1 MTWDGVALRSQ
12 FPTLHQDINGRRLV
26 YLDNGATTQKPRI
39 VLESV
44 ERYYEHDN
52 ANVHR
57 GVHTLSQR
65 ATVAY
70 EDARAQL
77 ARFIGANRPEEIVF
91 VRGGT
96 EAINLVAQTA
106 AADALEP
113 GDEILITVMEH
124 HSNIVPW
131 QLLAARVGATVR
143 AVPMDHRGVLDQDAY
158 AEMLNPRTKLVSLIE
173 VSNALGTCNPI
184 QEMTKQAKK
193 YGALVLVDGCQAVPH
208 QPVDMNDLG
217 CDFYVFSGH
226 KMYAPTGIGVLWG
239 RYDLLAAMP
248 PWQGGGDM
256 IETVTLEGSTWAA
269 PPARFEAGTPH
280 IAGAIGLAKAAEFI
294 MGLGLDHIAKLED
307 DLLRYATDQMSAIEG
322 LRVIGTA
329 PDKAGILSFVID
341 GVHAQDLGTL
351 LDQQGVAIRTG
362 HHCAQP
368 AMAAFGLTATARAS
382 FGLYNTEEDI
392 DRLVE
397 ATQRAVTM
405 LR

>member
-1 MTWDGVALRSQ
+1 MTWDGFALRSQ
-12 FPTLHQDINGRRLV
+12 FPTLQQKVNGHDLV
-26 YLDNGATTQKPRI
+26 YLDNGATTHKPAT
-39 VLESV
+39 VLDALQ
-44 ERYYEHDN
+44 RFYEQDN
-52 ANVHR
+52 SNVHR

-70 EDARAQL
+70 EAARSTL
-77 ARFIGANRPEEIVF
+77 AGFMGATRPEEVIF

-106 AADALEP
+106 ALEAVGP
-113 GDEILITVMEH
+113 GDEILITAMEH

-131 QLLAARVGATVR
+131 QMLAERVGASVKV
-143 AVPMDHRGVLDQDAY
+143 VPMDDRGVLDQAAY
-158 AEMLNPRTKLVSLIE
+158 QAMLGERTKVVGLIE

-184 QEMTKQAKK
+184 KAMAAQAKAV
-193 YGALVLVDGCQAVPH
+193 GALVLVDGCQAVPH
-208 QPVDMNDLG
+208 QPVDVVELG
-217 CDFYVFSGH
+217 CDFYVYSGH
-226 KMYAPTGIGVLWG
+226 KMYGPTGIGVLWG

-256 IETVTLEGSTWAA
+256 IETVTFEGSTWAA

-280 IAGAIGLAKAAEFI
+280 IAGAIGLAEAAEFL
-294 MGLGLDHIAKLED
+294 MGLGLDHVASLEAE
-307 DLLRYATDQMSAIEG
+307 LLAYATEQMSAIEG
-322 LRVIGTA
+322 LRIIGTA
-329 PDKAGILSFVID
+329 PDKAGILSFVIE

-382 FGLYNTEEDI
+382 FGLYNTSDDI
-392 DRLVE
+392 DRLVQ
-397 ATQRAVTM
+397 ATRRAVGM
-405 LR
+405 LL

>member
-1 MTWDGVALRSQ
+1 MTWDGLALRSQ

-39 VLESV
+39 VLETV

-77 ARFIGANRPEEIVF
+77 GRFIGAARPEEIVF

-106 AADALEP
+106 GAEALGP

-131 QLLAARVGATVR
+131 QLLADRVGAKVR
-143 AVPMDHRGVLDQDAY
+143 AVPMDDRGVLDQEAY
-158 AEMLNPRTKLVSLIE
+158 TDMLSERTKIVALIE

-184 QEMTKQAKK
+184 QAMTKQAKEV
-193 YGALVLVDGCQAVPH
+193 GALVLVDGCQAVPH
-208 QPVDMNDLG
+208 QPVDVATLG

-256 IETVTLEGSTWAA
+256 IETVTLEGSTWAS

-280 IAGAIGLAKAAEFI
+280 ISGAIGLAKASEFI
-294 MGLGLDHIAKLED
+294 MGLGLDHIAKIED
-307 DLLRYATDQMSAIEG
+307 DLLRYATEQMSAVEG

-382 FGLYNTEEDI
+382 FGLYNTDEDI

>member
-1 MTWDGVALRSQ
+1 MTWDGFALRSQ
-12 FPTLHQDINGRRLV
+12 FPTLQQKVNGHDLV
-26 YLDNGATTQKPRI
+26 YLDNGATTHKPAM
-39 VLESV
+39 VLDALQ
-44 ERYYEHDN
+44 RFYEQDN
-52 ANVHR
+52 SNVHR

-70 EDARAQL
+70 EDARSTL
-77 ARFIGANRPEEIVF
+77 AGFMGATRPEEVIF

-106 AADALEP
+106 ALEVVGP
-113 GDEILITVMEH
+113 GDEILITAMEH

-131 QLLAARVGATVR
+131 QMLAERVGASVKV
-143 AVPMDHRGVLDQDAY
+143 VPMDDRGVLDQAAY
-158 AEMLNPRTKLVSLIE
+158 QSMLGERTKVVGLIE

-184 QEMTKQAKK
+184 KAMAAQAKAV
-193 YGALVLVDGCQAVPH
+193 GALVLVDGCQAVPH
-208 QPVDMNDLG
+208 QPVDVVDLG
-217 CDFYVFSGH
+217 CDFYVYSGH
-226 KMYAPTGIGVLWG
+226 KMYGPTGIGVLWG

-256 IETVTLEGSTWAA
+256 IETVTFEGSTWAA

-280 IAGAIGLAKAAEFI
+280 IAGAIGLAEAAEFL
-294 MGLGLDHIAKLED
+294 MGLGLDHVASLEAE
-307 DLLRYATDQMSAIEG
+307 LLAYATEQMSAIEG
-322 LRVIGTA
+322 LRIIGTA
-329 PDKAGILSFVID
+329 PDKAGILSFVIE

-382 FGLYNTEEDI
+382 FGLYNTSDDI
-392 DRLVE
+392 DRLVQ
-397 ATQRAVTM
+397 ATRRAVGM
-405 LR
+405 LL

>member
-1 MTWDGVALRSQ
+1 MTWDGLALRSQ

-39 VLESV
+39 VLETV

-77 ARFIGANRPEEIVF
+77 ARFIGAARPEEIVF

-106 AADALEP
+106 GAEALGP

-131 QLLAARVGATVR
+131 QLLAERVGATVR
-143 AVPMDHRGVLDQDAY
+143 AVPMDDRGVLDQEAY
-158 AEMLNPRTKLVSLIE
+158 TDMLSARTKIVALIE

-184 QEMTKQAKK
+184 QAMTKQAKEV
-193 YGALVLVDGCQAVPH
+193 GALVVVDGCQAVPH
-208 QPVDMNDLG
+208 QPVDMATLG

-256 IETVTLEGSTWAA
+256 IETVTLEGSTWAS

-280 IAGAIGLAKAAEFI
+280 ISGAIGLAKASEFI
-294 MGLGLDHIAKLED
+294 MGLGLDHIAKLEGE
-307 DLLRYATDQMSAIEG
+307 LLRYATEQMKAVEG
-322 LRVIGTA
+322 LRIIGTA

-382 FGLYNTEEDI
+382 FGLYNTDEDI

>member
-1 MTWDGVALRSQ
+1 MSWDGLALRSQ

-39 VLESV
+39 VLETV

-77 ARFIGANRPEEIVF
+77 GRFIGAARPEEIVF

-106 AADALEP
+106 GAEALGP

-131 QLLAARVGATVR
+131 QLLADRVGAKVR
-143 AVPMDHRGVLDQDAY
+143 AVPMDDRGVLDQKAY
-158 AEMLNPRTKLVSLIE
+158 TDMLSERTKIVALIE

-184 QEMTKQAKK
+184 QAMTKQAKEV
-193 YGALVLVDGCQAVPH
+193 GALVLVDGCQAVPH
-208 QPVDMNDLG
+208 QPVDVATLG

-256 IETVTLEGSTWAA
+256 IETVTLEGSTWAS

-280 IAGAIGLAKAAEFI
+280 ISGAIGLAKASEFI

-307 DLLRYATDQMSAIEG
+307 DLLRYATEQMSAVEG

-329 PDKAGILSFVID
+329 PNKAGILSFVID

-382 FGLYNTEEDI
+382 FGLYNTDEDI

>member
-1 MTWDGVALRSQ
+1 MTWDGCALRSQ
-12 FPTLHQDINGRRLV
+12 FPTLHQEVNGQPLV
-26 YLDNGATTQKPRI
+26 YLDNGATTQKPSV
-39 VLESV
+39 VLEAL
-44 ERYYEHDN
+44 ERYYVHDN

-57 GVHTLSQR
+57 GVHSLSQR

-70 EDARAQL
+70 EAARAQL
-77 ARFIGANRPEEIVF
+77 ARLIGADQTDEVIF

-106 AADALEP
+106 GAQALGP
-113 GDEILITVMEH
+113 GDEVLITVMEH

-131 QLLAARVGATVR
+131 QLLAERVGATVR
-143 AVPMDHRGVLDQDAY
+143 AVPMDERGVLDQQAY
-158 AEMLNPRTKLVSLIE
+158 QELLSERTKVVSLIE

-184 QEMTKQAKK
+184 KAMTAQAKAV
-193 YGALVLVDGCQAVPH
+193 GALVLVDGCQAIPH
-208 QPVDMNDLG
+208 QPVDVAELG

-226 KMYAPTGIGVLWG
+226 KMYGPTGIGVLWG
-239 RYDLLAAMP
+239 RYELLAQMP

-294 MGLGLDHIAKLED
+294 MGLGLEHIASLEAE
-307 DLLRYATDQMSAIEG
+307 LLRYATEQMGAIDG

-329 PDKAGILSFVID
+329 PEKAGILSFVID
-341 GVHAQDLGTL
+341 GVHPQDLGTL

-368 AMAAFGLTATARAS
+368 AMAAFGVTATARAS
-382 FGLYNTEEDI
+382 FGLYNTPEDV
-392 DRLVE
+392 DRLVQ
-397 ATQRAVTM
+397 ATERAVQM

>member
-1 MTWDGVALRSQ
+1 MTWDGASLRTQ
-12 FPTLHQDINGRRLV
+12 FPTLEQEINGRRLV
-26 YLDNGATTQKPRI
+26 YLDNGATTQKPRS
-39 VLESV
+39 VLEAV
-44 ERYYEHDN
+44 ERYYEEDN

-77 ARFIGANRPEEIVF
+77 ARFIGATRPEEIIF

-106 AADALEP
+106 GVQALSP

-131 QLLAARVGATVR
+131 QLLAERVGARVR
-143 AVPMDHRGVLDQDAY
+143 AVPMDERGVLDQSAY
-158 AEMLNPRTKLVSLIE
+158 AEMLSDRTKIVSLIE

-184 QEMTKQAKK
+184 SSMAKQAKEI
-193 YGALVLVDGCQAVPH
+193 GALVVVDGCQAVPH
-208 QPVDMNDLG
+208 QPVDMAVLG

-239 RYDLLAAMP
+239 RYELLAEMP

-256 IETVTLEGSTWAA
+256 IETVTIEGSTWSA

-280 IAGAIGLAKAAEFI
+280 ISGAIGLARAAEFI
-294 MGLGLDHIAKLED
+294 MGLGLESIEKMED
-307 DLLRYATDQMSAIEG
+307 DLLRYATEQMAAVDG
-322 LRVIGTA
+322 LRIIGTA

-368 AMAAFGLTATARAS
+368 AMNAFGLTATARAS
-382 FGLYNTEEDI
+382 FGLYNTDEDI

-397 ATQRAVTM
+397 ATHRAVNM

>member
-1 MTWDGVALRSQ
+1 MIWDGAALRSQ
-12 FPTLHQDINGRRLV
+12 FPVLDQQVNGHPLV
-26 YLDNGATTQKPRI
+26 YLDNGATTQKPAM
-39 VLESV
+39 VLEALQ
-44 ERYYEHDN
+44 RFYEEDN

-70 EDARAQL
+70 EQARSKL
-77 ARFIGANRPEEIVF
+77 AGFIGATRPEEVVF

-106 AADALEP
+106 AAEVLEP

-131 QLLAARVGATVR
+131 QMLAERVGATVK
-143 AVPMDHRGVLDQDAY
+143 AVPMDARGVLDQDAY
-158 AEMLNPRTKLVSLIE
+158 HELLSERTKVVALIE
-173 VSNALGTCNPI
+173 VSNALGTCNPVKA
-184 QEMTKQAKK
+184 MAAQAKAV
-193 YGALVLVDGCQAVPH
+193 GALVLIDGCQAVPH
-208 QPVDMNDLG
+208 QPVDVVDLG

-226 KMYAPTGIGVLWG
+226 KMYGPTGIGVLWG

-256 IETVTLEGSTWAA
+256 IETVTLEGSTWAT

-280 IAGAIGLAKAAEFI
+280 IAGAIGLAEAAEFL
-294 MGLGLDHIAKLED
+294 MGLGMDHIASLEAE
-307 DLLRYATDQMSAIEG
+307 LLRYATEKMQVIDG

-341 GVHAQDLGTL
+341 GVHPQDLGTL

-368 AMAAFGLTATARAS
+368 AMAAFGITATARAS
-382 FGLYNTEEDI
+382 FGLYNTSDDI

-397 ATQRAVTM
+397 ATQRAVEM
-405 LR
+405 LL

>member
-1 MTWDGVALRSQ
+1 MTWDGLALRSQ

-39 VLESV
+39 VLETV

-77 ARFIGANRPEEIVF
+77 GRFIGAARPEEIVF

-106 AADALEP
+106 GAEALGP

-131 QLLAARVGATVR
+131 QLLAERVGATVR
-143 AVPMDHRGVLDQDAY
+143 AVPMDDRGVLDQEAY
-158 AEMLNPRTKLVSLIE
+158 TDMLSARTKIVALIE

-184 QEMTKQAKK
+184 QAMTKQAKEV
-193 YGALVLVDGCQAVPH
+193 GALVLVDGCQAVPH
-208 QPVDMNDLG
+208 QPVDMATLG

-226 KMYAPTGIGVLWG
+226 KMYSPTGIGVLWG

-256 IETVTLEGSTWAA
+256 IETVTLEGSTWAS

-280 IAGAIGLAKAAEFI
+280 ISGAIGLAKASEFI

-307 DLLRYATDQMSAIEG
+307 DLLRYATEQMKAVDG

-382 FGLYNTEEDI
+382 FGLYNTDEDI
-392 DRLVE
+392 DRLVA

>member
-1 MTWDGVALRSQ
+1 MTWDGFALRSQ
-12 FPTLHQDINGRRLV
+12 FPTLHQEVNGQPLV
-26 YLDNGATTQKPRI
+26 YLDNGATTQKPSV
-39 VLESV
+39 VLEAL
-44 ERYYEHDN
+44 ERYYVHDN

-57 GVHTLSQR
+57 GVHSLSQR

-70 EDARAQL
+70 EAARAQL
-77 ARFIGANRPEEIVF
+77 ARLIGADQTDEVIF

-106 AADALEP
+106 GAQALGP
-113 GDEILITVMEH
+113 GDEVLITVMEH

-131 QLLAARVGATVR
+131 QLLAERVGATVR
-143 AVPMDHRGVLDQDAY
+143 AVPMDERGVLDQQAY
-158 AEMLNPRTKLVSLIE
+158 QELLSERTKVVSLIE

-184 QEMTKQAKK
+184 KAMTAQAKAV
-193 YGALVLVDGCQAVPH
+193 GALVLVDGCQAIPH
-208 QPVDMNDLG
+208 QPVDVAELG

-226 KMYAPTGIGVLWG
+226 KMYGPTGIGVLWG
-239 RYDLLAAMP
+239 RYELLAQMP

-294 MGLGLDHIAKLED
+294 MGLGLEHIAALEAE
-307 DLLRYATDQMSAIEG
+307 LLRYATEQMGAIDG

-329 PDKAGILSFVID
+329 PEKAGILSFVID
-341 GVHAQDLGTL
+341 GVHPQDLGTL

-368 AMAAFGLTATARAS
+368 AMAAFGVTATARAS
-382 FGLYNTEEDI
+382 FGLYNTPEDV
-392 DRLVE
+392 DRLVQ
-397 ATQRAVTM
+397 ATERAVQM

>member
-1 MTWDGVALRSQ
+1 MSWDGLALRSQ

-39 VLESV
+39 VLETV

-77 ARFIGANRPEEIVF
+77 GRFIGAARPEEIVF

-106 AADALEP
+106 GAEALGP

-131 QLLAARVGATVR
+131 QLLADRVGAKVR
-143 AVPMDHRGVLDQDAY
+143 AVPMDDRGVLDQEAY
-158 AEMLNPRTKLVSLIE
+158 TDMLSERTKIVALIE

-184 QEMTKQAKK
+184 QAMTKQAKEV
-193 YGALVLVDGCQAVPH
+193 GALVLVDGCQAVPH
-208 QPVDMNDLG
+208 QPVDVATLG

-256 IETVTLEGSTWAA
+256 IETVTLEGSTWAS

-280 IAGAIGLAKAAEFI
+280 ISGAIGLAKASEFI
-294 MGLGLDHIAKLED
+294 MGLGLDHIAKIED
-307 DLLRYATDQMSAIEG
+307 DLLRYATEQMSAVEG

-382 FGLYNTEEDI
+382 FGLYNTDEDI

>member
-1 MTWDGVALRSQ
+1 MIWDGAALRSQ
-12 FPTLHQDINGRRLV
+12 FPVLDQQVNGHRLV
-26 YLDNGATTQKPRI
+26 YLDNGATTQKPAM
-39 VLESV
+39 VLEALQ
-44 ERYYEHDN
+44 RFYEEDN

-70 EDARAQL
+70 EQARSKL
-77 ARFIGANRPEEIVF
+77 AGFIGATRPEEVVF

-106 AADALEP
+106 AAEVLEP

-131 QLLAARVGATVR
+131 QMLAERVGATVK
-143 AVPMDHRGVLDQDAY
+143 AVPMDARGVLDQDAY
-158 AEMLNPRTKLVSLIE
+158 HELLSERTKVVALIE
-173 VSNALGTCNPI
+173 VSNALGTRNPVKA
-184 QEMTKQAKK
+184 MAAQAKAV
-193 YGALVLVDGCQAVPH
+193 GALVLIDGCQAVPH
-208 QPVDMNDLG
+208 QPVDVVDLG

-226 KMYAPTGIGVLWG
+226 KMYGPTGIGVLWG

-256 IETVTLEGSTWAA
+256 IETVTLEGSTWAT

-280 IAGAIGLAKAAEFI
+280 IAGAIGLAEAAEFL
-294 MGLGLDHIAKLED
+294 MGLGMDHIASLEAE
-307 DLLRYATDQMSAIEG
+307 LLRYATEKMQVIDG

-341 GVHAQDLGTL
+341 GVHPQDLGTL

-368 AMAAFGLTATARAS
+368 AMAAFGITATARAS
-382 FGLYNTEEDI
+382 FGLYNTSDDI

-397 ATQRAVTM
+397 ATQRAVEM
-405 LR
+405 LL

>member
-184 QEMTKQAKK
+184 QAMTKQAKK

>member
-1 MTWDGVALRSQ
+1 MTWDSVALRSQ

-184 QEMTKQAKK
+184 QAMTKQAKK